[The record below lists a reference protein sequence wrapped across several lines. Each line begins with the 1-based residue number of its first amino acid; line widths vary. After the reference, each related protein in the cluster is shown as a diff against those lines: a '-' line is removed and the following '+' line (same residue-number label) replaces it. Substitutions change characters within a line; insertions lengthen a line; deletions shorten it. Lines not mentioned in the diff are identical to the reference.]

1 MQKQFDNHIF
11 TGMQRDLSISKHPA
25 NYLFDAQNI
34 RITAREDNTLLSIT
48 NERGPKDLK
57 IQVSG
62 TYIGHCVL
70 NQYLVVF
77 STTSIT
83 REVDGSTKGKD
94 YITRIDLDI
103 EDKKDTEDTK
113 DKVKVKVLYDSTNGN
128 LGFCTI
134 NPIEAISS
142 YENANIQKVYWT
154 DGYNQPRMINI
165 ASFKDTNITKYT
177 SKSFDFVQELALNE
191 NVTVEKILG
200 AGEFPSG
207 MIQYA
212 FTYYNKY
219 GQESNIFYTTK
230 LYPISHWDRGGSPED
245 KIANQFKIKVS
256 NIDSN
261 FNYIRIYSILRT
273 SINATPIVKCLQ
285 DIDTNID
292 TALLDTSQWGYNS
305 ELGTLLN
312 EAAMTISTDKG
323 LTFTPLTN
331 IVSYLWTDIDCP
343 KPKNSRSLSTTY
355 FDEMNKSD
363 TPAHVYQFKKS
374 DYPDLILQINGKYYT
389 WAQNT
394 DTDTVIYLGLASHVN
409 VIVGESLDG
418 SRSIDIARY
427 LTSNIYP
434 MVQYIDDG
442 TQGEDVDPTELLYK
456 GGESIQAGTIEQKD
470 GTLFLG
476 NLNIERHNISKIKTQ
491 IDDIFHPQTTTPD
504 TLMSSSEA
512 SYIKSTEVSTNGT
525 VVSTNIPYINNIDI
539 SGFKSREVYRIGIQF
554 QYKTGKWSEPFWI
567 RDYKITNSPSISD
580 NIVNTP
586 QIQVKLGDANML
598 SNLIDKEYKRAR
610 LLMAQP
616 TYTDRTIICQGIA
629 NSTLYQ
635 NDRRHTTGSGK
646 PTQDNQG
653 PLYGQSSW
661 IFRPKSSRDYE
672 NIITMATDGGGYIH
686 TDYIKDISGMD
697 ATYSSTEKKVYPSPA
712 KTSIE
717 IGAYL
722 GKSSY
727 EIDQSLITIH
737 SPEISF
743 DSQLFNQN
751 WSGTILNSVGKV
763 QFSAT
768 LGDID
773 IQTSSPTIGSATGFI
788 HRSIRTDGDAA
799 LVSGLY
805 YEDYIVDDQ
814 NETPTYGRYKKLHSP
829 VRWPVYLWHKNGSL
843 NNDASR
849 AGQSAVLQKKKIS
862 NYHIGET
869 TELSSPLYYKMLGIE
884 LFASDQVSIIKV
896 NGHPY
901 MGNIDTLVSPKRPE
915 SKYFVGNPW
924 GKTFASF
931 FDNCNMKLALK
942 DPNNPDS
949 TKNGFWELKENTKI
963 SYGFEWVNKG
973 GEWKNIGDYV
983 PNLCETSEGIRIKYK
998 STPHLVALLDVK
1010 SLETEKLTDIP
1021 LFSNTSEQ
1029 ALPLVEVGRVY
1040 NADTLYG
1047 GRSIDAL
1054 KANIWIPISDPVTLS
1069 TSGIVLTS
1077 NRGDTYFQRYECLKT
1092 YAFTL
1097 EDPNQV
1103 VDIASFVCETHINI
1117 DGRYD
1122 RNRGQ
1127 SSNLNMSPVNFNLL
1141 NPVYSQM
1148 DNFFNY
1154 RILDEDYYNINSFPN
1169 QITWTKEKQAGADI
1183 DLWTNVTLASTYDM
1197 DGSKGQVQSLNTWQD
1212 QLYCF
1217 QDKGISKILFNSRVQ
1232 IPTSD
1237 GVPIEITNSY
1247 KVDGY
1252 RYITDGTGC
1261 TNKYTIKE
1269 TATGIYFIDSVTNNL
1284 YHIGEGVSDIATTH
1298 NMATWFKNNEVLK
1311 TVYDDVNHDVYL
1323 IGKKDALCYSE
1334 VMKEF
1339 TSRMSYDG
1347 ISLLESYGNS
1357 IFTMHNSKL
1366 YEFGTGEYNMFFG
1379 TFKPWLIDFISNGVS
1394 NQANNSTLDKVF
1406 DNLEYRMDRY
1416 SKDADTGTWKNEH
1429 QKTLDYIRVFNEYQ
1443 DTGYVDLSLTIDRAS
1458 SISNLKKKFRVWKV
1472 NIPRNR
1478 VIKDSDG
1485 TYKTTGKR
1493 DRIRNT
1499 WCNIE
1504 LGIKEANTDKVEL
1517 HDMNVIYYM

>member
-1 MQKQFDNHIF
+1 MQQQFDNHIF

-34 RITAREDNTLLSIT
+34 RITARDGNTLLSIT
-48 NERGPKDLK
+48 NERGPKDLNV
-57 IQVSG
+57 QVLG
-62 TYIGHCVL
+62 TYLGHCTL

-77 STTSIT
+77 STTST
-83 REVDGSTKGKD
+83 GETANGLD
-94 YITRIDLDI
+94 YITRIDLSNPTA
-103 EDKKDTEDTK
+103 EPFP
-113 DKVKVKVLYDSTNGN
+113 LYNSARGN
-128 LGFCTI
+128 LKFSVKHK
-134 NPIEAISS
+134 IEAISS
-142 YENANIQKVYWT
+142 YENKNIQKVYWT

-165 ASFKDTNITKYT
+165 APFRDNSASTYT
-177 SKSFDFVQELALNE
+177 PQSFDFVQELALNE
-191 NVTVEKILG
+191 SVVVEKVVG
-200 AGEFPSG
+200 AGEFPPG

-245 KIANQFKIKVS
+245 KIANQFRIKVS
-256 NIDSN
+256 DIDTN
-261 FNYIRIYSILRT
+261 FDYIRIYSILRT
-273 SINATPIVKCLQ
+273 SINSTPIVKRLQ
-285 DIDTNID
+285 DIDTKAD
-292 TALLDTSQWGYNS
+292 
-305 ELGTLLN
+305 
-312 EAAMTISTDKG
+312 ISASK
-323 LTFTPLTN
+323 
-331 IVSYLWTDIDCP
+331 DI
-343 KPKNSRSLSTTY
+343 
-355 FDEMNKSD
+355 
-363 TPAHVYQFKKS
+363 
-374 DYPDLILQINGKYYT
+374 
-389 WAQNT
+389 
-394 DTDTVIYLGLASHVN
+394 
-409 VIVGESLDG
+409 
-418 SRSIDIARY
+418 
-427 LTSNIYP
+427 
-434 MVQYIDDG
+434 QYIDDG
-442 TQGEDVDPTELLYK
+442 TQGEDIDPTELLYK
-456 GGESIQAGTIEQKD
+456 GGEFIQANTIEQKD

-476 NLNIERHNISKIKTQ
+476 NLSIVRPNITRVKTQ
-491 IDDIFHPQTTTPD
+491 IDNIFHPQTTAPD
-504 TLMSSSEA
+504 TATSGSNSITSVRVA
-512 SYIKSTEVSTNGT
+512 TNGT

-554 QYKTGKWSEPFWI
+554 QYKTGRWSEPFWV
-567 RDYKITNSPSISD
+567 RDYKVKDNPSINN

-586 QIQVKLGDANML
+586 QIQVKLGDANIL
-598 SNLIDKEYKRAR
+598 SNLISQEYKRAR

-629 NSTLYQ
+629 NSTLFQ
-635 NDRRHTTGSGK
+635 KDRRHTTGSSG
-646 PTQDNQG
+646 PTYDNQG

-661 IFRPKSSRDYE
+661 IFRPKSSRGHSDIE
-672 NIITMATDGGGYIH
+672 TIATDGGGYIS
-686 TDYIKDISGMD
+686 TNYIDDISGMD
-697 ATYSSTEKKVYPSPA
+697 ATYYSTTNKVYPSPA

-722 GKSSY
+722 ERSSY

-743 DSQLFNQN
+743 EDQLLNQN
-751 WSGTILNSVGKV
+751 WSGTTLQAVGEV

-799 LVSGLY
+799 LISGLY

-814 NETPTYGRYKKLHSP
+814 NDTPTYGRYSNMHVP

-843 NNDASR
+843 NNDVSR
-849 AGQSAVLQKKKIS
+849 AGQSAILQKKKIS

-869 TELSSPLYYKMLGIE
+869 TAFYSTLENYSTLGIE
-884 LFASDQVSIIKV
+884 LFSSDQTSIIKI

-901 MGNIDTLVSPKRPE
+901 MGNIDTLVAPKRPE

-924 GKTFASF
+924 GNNFASF
-931 FDNCNMKLALK
+931 FDNCEMKLALK
-942 DPNNPDS
+942 DPGDS
-949 TKNGFWELKENTKI
+949 NSRNGFWILQSEQDYPFFK
-963 SYGFEWVNKG
+963 WVNKDG
-973 GEWKNIGDYV
+973 DWKNIGDQV
-983 PNLCETSEGIRIKYK
+983 PSLCETSEGIRIKYK
-998 STPHLVALLDVK
+998 STPHLVALLPED
-1010 SLETEKLTDIP
+1010 SSATFGI
-1021 LFSNTSEQ
+1021 FNTSIR
-1029 ALPLVEVGRVY
+1029 ALPLVEVDRVY

-1047 GRSIDAL
+1047 GRSSDAL
-1054 KANIWIPISDPVTLS
+1054 KSNIWIPISDPVTLAE
-1069 TSGIVLTS
+1069 TGITLTS

-1092 YAFTL
+1092 YAFTQ
-1097 EDPNQV
+1097 EDTNQV
-1103 VDIASFVCETHINI
+1103 VDIASFICETHVNI

-1127 SSNLNMSPVNFNLL
+1127 SSNLNMSPINFNLL

-1154 RILDEDYYNINSFPN
+1154 RILDDDYYNINSFPN
-1169 QITWTKEKQAGADI
+1169 QITWTKEKQAGADV

-1217 QDKGISKILFNSRVQ
+1217 QDKGISNILFNSRVQ

-1269 TATGIYFIDSVTNNL
+1269 TATGIYFIDSVTSNL

-1323 IGKKDALCYSE
+1323 IGQNDALCYSE

-1339 TSRMSYDG
+1339 TSRMSYNG
-1347 ISLLESYGNS
+1347 VSLLESYGNS

-1379 TFKPWLIDFISNGVS
+1379 TFRPWLIDFISNGVS

-1416 SKDADTGTWKNEH
+1416 SKDTTTGIWKNEH

-1458 SISNLKKKFRVWKV
+1458 SISNLKKKFRVWRV
-1472 NIPRNR
+1472 NIPRNK
-1478 VIKDSDG
+1478 VIKDNDS

-1504 LGIKEANTDKVEL
+1504 LGIKDNNTDKVEL

>member
-34 RITAREDNTLLSIT
+34 RITARDNNTLLSIT
-48 NERGPKDLK
+48 NERGPKDLN
-57 IQVSG
+57 IEVSG
-62 TYIGHCVL
+62 IYLGHCTL
-70 NQYLVVF
+70 NQYLIVF
-77 STTSIT
+77 STDEATS
-83 REVDGSTKGKD
+83 SD
-94 YITRIDLDI
+94 YITRIDLDNPTA
-103 EDKKDTEDTK
+103 KPFL
-113 DKVKVKVLYDSTNGN
+113 LYNSERGN
-128 LGFCTI
+128 LKFSVKHK
-134 NPIEAISS
+134 IEAISS

-154 DGYNQPRMINI
+154 DGKNQPRMINI
-165 ASFKDTNITKYT
+165 APFKDTNIEKYT
-177 SKSFDFVQELALNE
+177 PKSFDFVQELALNE
-191 NVTVEKILG
+191 NVVVEKVVG
-200 AGEFPSG
+200 AGEFPPG

-256 NIDSN
+256 NIDNTN
-261 FNYIRIYSILRT
+261 FEYIRIYSILRT
-273 SINATPIVKCLQ
+273 SINSTPIVKRLQ
-285 DIDTNID
+285 DINTKV
-292 TALLDTSQWGYNS
+292 DTSTFEYSTWGYNS
-305 ELGTLLN
+305 GLGKITD
-312 EAAMTISTDKG
+312 ESAITISTDKG
-323 LTFTPLTN
+323 NSFQSLTH
-331 IVSYLWTDIDCP
+331 IKYHLWTDVDCP
-343 KPKNSRSLSTTY
+343 KPKNSRNLSTTY
-355 FDEMNKSD
+355 FDEMNKSS
-363 TPAHVYQFKKS
+363 TPAHIYQFKKS

-389 WAQNT
+389 WTQST
-394 DTDTVIYLGLASHVN
+394 DAGAVIYLGLASHIN
-409 VIVGESLDG
+409 VIVGETLDG
-418 SRSIDIARY
+418 SRNININKYS
-427 LTSNIYP
+427 SFNIYP
-434 MVQYIDDG
+434 MIQYIDDG
-442 TQGEDVDPTELLYK
+442 TQGEDIDPTELLYK
-456 GGESIQAGTIEQKD
+456 GGESIQANTIEQKD

-476 NLNIERHNISKIKTQ
+476 NLSIVRPNITEIKEQ
-491 IDDIFHPQTTTPD
+491 LDSIFHPQTTTPD

-567 RDYKITNSPSISD
+567 RDYKITDSPSISD
-580 NIVNTP
+580 NVINIP
-586 QIQVKLGDANML
+586 QIQVKLGDSNML
-598 SNLIDKEYKRAR
+598 SNLTNQGYKRAR

-629 NSTLYQ
+629 NSTLFQ
-635 NDRRHTTGSGK
+635 RDRRHTTGSNNHIS
-646 PTQDNQG
+646 DNNKG

-661 IFRPKSSRDYE
+661 IFRPKSSRKSSD
-672 NIITMATDGGGYIH
+672 IITIATDGGGYISN
-686 TDYIKDISGMD
+686 DYIDDISGMD
-697 ATYSSTEKKVYPSPA
+697 AKYVVDSKTGTDTLYPSPA

-722 GKSSY
+722 GISSY

-743 DSQLFNQN
+743 QDQLLNQN
-751 WSGTILNSVGKV
+751 WSGTTLQAVGEV
-763 QFSAT
+763 QFNAT

-799 LVSGLY
+799 LLSGLY

-814 NETPTYGRYKKLHSP
+814 KDTPTYGRYKEMNVP
-829 VRWPVYLWHKNGSL
+829 VRWPIYLWHKNGSL
-843 NNDASR
+843 NNDVSR
-849 AGQSAVLQKKKIS
+849 DRQSAILQKKKIS

-869 TELSSPLYYKMLGIE
+869 TTFNSTLKNYSTLGIE
-884 LFASDQVSIIKV
+884 LFSSDQTSIIKV
-896 NGHPY
+896 NGYPY
-901 MGNIDTLVSPKRPE
+901 MGNIDTLVAPKRPE
-915 SKYFVGNPW
+915 SKYFVGYPW
-924 GKTFASF
+924 GRNFASF
-931 FDNCNMKLALK
+931 FDNCNMRLSLK
-942 DPNNPDS
+942 DPENSNS
-949 TKNGFWELKENTKI
+949 KNGFQALEKAPETLQGFKWNSKED
-963 SYGFEWVNKG
+963 KG
-973 GEWKNIGDYV
+973 WQDIGNYV
-983 PNLCETSEGIRIKYK
+983 PDLCITSEGIRIKYK
-998 STPHLVALLDVK
+998 STPHLVALL
-1010 SLETEKLTDIP
+1010 SENSSETSETSNI
-1021 LFSNTSEQ
+1021 FNTSNK
-1029 ALPLVEVGRVY
+1029 ALPLVEVGRAY

-1047 GRSIDAL
+1047 GKSTDAL
-1054 KANIWIPISDPVTLS
+1054 KANIWIPISDPVILS
-1069 TSGIVLTS
+1069 ESGITLTS

-1097 EDPNQV
+1097 EDTNQV

-1183 DLWTNVTLASTYDM
+1183 DLWTNITLASTYDM

-1284 YHIGEGVSDIATTH
+1284 YHIGEGVSDISTTH

-1347 ISLLESYGNS
+1347 VSLLESYGNS

-1379 TFKPWLIDFISNGVS
+1379 NFKPWLIDFISNGVS

-1416 SKDADTGTWKNEH
+1416 SKDATTGTWKNEH

-1458 SISNLKKKFRVWKV
+1458 SISNLKKKFRVWRV
-1472 NIPRNR
+1472 NIPRNKA
-1478 VIKDSDG
+1478 IKDSDG
-1485 TYKTTGKR
+1485 IYKTTGRR

-1504 LGIKEANTDKVEL
+1504 LGIKETNTDKVEL